1 MRMLNYATSNSNPF
15 HRDNRSVSST
25 TIVHTTTKKAPTSSF
40 PTVTSRSSSSNI
52 YGNSSTRKDKS
63 KPASPPEAVFTSSR
77 NDFPTD
83 DSDTYSEMTL
93 SAAFCG
99 SNVTEYDD
107 ESRFQSKSE
116 MSSDRPGPAKPLP
129 KHISRFPNA
138 ETVKVGK
145 LSGITLEETLNWRR
159 RRSDLDMDDRQ
170 NHTQWTRPSIQ
181 AAAELQ
187 RSAMK
192 SYGPVKKRLAQV
204 KSKMIAEKAESDN
217 SEKVPDFMLARARLK
232 NTKRRG
238 VSTIASRSEKKFQ
251 CNHEPSSKS
260 HESAFVEVSSRYK
273 RANDT
278 QIIPSNENELLGF
291 ECVRM
296 NSSPTCVSLQATSAA
311 LEPPEVLHR
320 PSKHLSIRPSP
331 PATPETQSLTD
342 SLSSEKKSYRG
353 DRASDPS
360 ERNDGIKNK
369 LNAIFSRRGQSSGPK
384 RPSLTLTMSPVL
396 ASAVSSPDP
405 SINQVSVAVPSTV
418 CGRDRKEVLSHT
430 DMKAALN
437 SMLAKRLG
445 ESPLQQI
452 GSKKSSSSDAN
463 TLGRSSEKE
472 DKIADL
478 SGKLSSILAARL
490 TPPSFGKPKSNNT
503 TDQEG
508 SQCRDDVDNDERLDS
523 GRDAPLMTDK
533 STEYEKYSKM
543 LKMGLPPGAVK
554 NAMSRDGVVSSA
566 LFKDAVETT
575 QRDRVEEKGSKDAF
589 RRTRLHWDIISV
601 DKFSEDC
608 IWRIINL
615 DSDIGK

>member
-25 TIVHTTTKKAPTSSF
+25 TIVHTTTKKAPISSF
-40 PTVTSRSSSSNI
+40 PTVTSRTSSSNV

-63 KPASPPEAVFTSSR
+63 HPTSPPEAVFTSSK

-107 ESRFQSKSE
+107 ESRFPSKSE

-145 LSGITLEETLNWRR
+145 LSGITLQETLNWRR
-159 RRSDLDMDDRQ
+159 RRSDIDMDGKENQ
-170 NHTQWTRPSIQ
+170 TQWNGPSIQ
-181 AAAELQ
+181 AAAVLQ

-238 VSTIASRSEKKFQ
+238 VSTIASRSAKKSQ
-251 CNHEPSSKS
+251 SNHAPSSTS
-260 HESAFVEVSSRYK
+260 QESAFVEVSSRYK

-296 NSSPTCVSLQATSAA
+296 NSSPTCVPLKATSAVQ
-311 LEPPEVLHR
+311 EHPEVLHR
-320 PSKHLSIRPSP
+320 PSQDISIRPSP
-331 PATPETQSLTD
+331 LATLETQCLTD
-342 SLSSEKKSYRG
+342 SLSIEKKSYRS

-369 LNAIFSRRGQSSGPK
+369 LNAMFSRRGQSSDPK
-384 RPSLTLTMSPVL
+384 RPSLALTMSPVI

-405 SINQVSVAVPSTV
+405 LINQVSVALPSTV
-418 CGRDRKEVLSHT
+418 CGRDRKEVPSQM
-430 DMKAALN
+430 DMKAVLN
-437 SMLAKRLG
+437 SMLAKRVG
-445 ESPLQQI
+445 ESPIQQI
-452 GSKKSSSSDAN
+452 RSKTSFSSDAN

-472 DKIADL
+472 DEIADL
-478 SGKLSSILAARL
+478 SGKLSSTLVARL

-523 GRDAPLMTDK
+523 GRDSPLITDR
-533 STEYEKYSKM
+533 SAEYEKYSKM

-554 NAMSRDGVVSSA
+554 NAMLRDGVDPSTI
-566 LFKDAVETT
+566 FKDAEETPE
-575 QRDRVEEKGSKDAF
+575 RDRVEEKDSKDAF
-589 RRTRLHWDIISV
+589 RRTRLHWDIIPV

-608 IWRIINL
+608 IWCIINL
-615 DSDIGK
+615 DSDVGK